1 MSIVLRCGHDNRS
14 HDHRS
19 LLITLL
25 QVEDTRKKLK
35 AVEEKLKEKTKEA
48 KSLKEELDCAKNE
61 SRLVTNKLFN

>member
-1 MSIVLRCGHDNRS
+1 M
-14 HDHRS
+14 
-19 LLITLL
+19 LIALL